1 MSTCSASPPHPV
13 ADQSASPADL
23 VAQGDFMRTHIP
35 ARRAA
40 TMVVALV
47 AALLTGCGHSAST
60 GGSGSGVTLRLGY
73 ITRITHASALV
84 AVDRGLFSK
93 NLGSSSTLSPQPFQ
107 QGIAEV
113 TALLSDKLDAA
124 YIGTNPAFNAWQKSH
139 GTAINIV
146 AGSAMGGTSLVVK
159 PGIKNAQDL
168 RGKTVAD
175 PGLGGN
181 HDISLRSWL
190 KDNGLQTN
198 TQGGGDVS
206 VKPTKPES
214 AILQEF
220 ITDQI
225 AGAAESAPYDVELVK
240 AGGVTLWPDP
250 GSITVLV
257 VRQDFLKAHP
267 DAVSA
272 LLRGQ
277 VEADDLLHND
287 PAAAAKA
294 ANNRLANDLG
304 KGLTSDVL
312 TASLQE
318 TTFTNDPNV
327 ASLNDQ
333 VRKAV
338 SVGLLDPLNLDGLV
352 DLRLLN
358 EVLKT
363 SGKAQVNA

>member
-1 MSTCSASPPHPV
+1 
-13 ADQSASPADL
+13 
-23 VAQGDFMRTHIP
+23 
-35 ARRAA
+35 
-40 TMVVALV
+40 
-47 AALLTGCGHSAST
+47 
-60 GGSGSGVTLRLGY
+60 
-73 ITRITHASALV
+73 
-84 AVDRGLFSK
+84 
-93 NLGSSSTLSPQPFQ
+93 
-107 QGIAEV
+107 
-113 TALLSDKLDAA
+113 
-124 YIGTNPAFNAWQKSH
+124 
-139 GTAINIV
+139 
-146 AGSAMGGTSLVVK
+146 
-159 PGIKNAQDL
+159 
-168 RGKTVAD
+168 
-175 PGLGGN
+175 
-181 HDISLRSWL
+181 
-190 KDNGLQTN
+190 LQTN

-240 AGGVTLWPDP
+240 AGGVKLWPDP
-250 GSITVLV
+250 GTITVLV

-287 PAAAAKA
+287 PAAAAQA
-294 ANNRLANDLG
+294 ANNRLAKDLG
-304 KGLTSDVL
+304 KGLTPDVL

-318 TTFTNDPNV
+318 TTFTNDPNA
-327 ASLNDQ
+327 ASLKDQ
-333 VRKAV
+333 VHKAV

-352 DLRLLN
+352 NLRLLN

>member
-1 MSTCSASPPHPV
+1 
-13 ADQSASPADL
+13 
-23 VAQGDFMRTHIP
+23 MRTHIP

-146 AGSAMGGTSLVVK
+146 SGSAMGGTSLVVK

-250 GSITVLV
+250 GTITVLV

-267 DAVSA
+267 NAVSA

-304 KGLTSDVL
+304 KGLTPDVL

-318 TTFTNDPNV
+318 TTFTNDPNA
-327 ASLNDQ
+327 ASLKDQ

>member
-1 MSTCSASPPHPV
+1 MPTRI
-13 ADQSASPADL
+13 
-23 VAQGDFMRTHIP
+23 RTL
-35 ARRAA
+35 

-47 AALLTGCGHSAST
+47 ATLLTGCGHSTST
-60 GGSGSGVTLRLGY
+60 EGAKITLRLGY

-84 AVDRGLFSK
+84 GVDRGLFAK
-93 NLGSSSTLSPQPFQ
+93 NLGASATLAPQPFQ

-146 AGSAMGGTSLVVK
+146 SGSAVGGTSFVVK
-159 PGIKNAQDL
+159 PDIKSAQDL

-214 AILQEF
+214 AIIQEF
-220 ITDQI
+220 VTNQI

-240 AGGVTLWPDP
+240 AGGVKLWPDP
-250 GSITVLV
+250 GTITVLV

-287 PAAAAKA
+287 PAAAAQS
-294 ANNRLANDLG
+294 ANNRLAKDLG
-304 KGLTSDVL
+304 KGLTPDVL
-312 TASLQE
+312 TDSLQE
-318 TTFTNDPNV
+318 TTFTNDPNST
-327 ASLNDQ
+327 SLKDQ

-358 EVLKT
+358 EVLKA
-363 SGKAQVNA
+363 SGKTQVNT

>member
-1 MSTCSASPPHPV
+1 MPTRSLARQ
-13 ADQSASPADL
+13 A
-23 VAQGDFMRTHIP
+23 IP
-35 ARRAA
+35 MIA
-40 TMVVALV
+40 ALV
-47 AALLTGCGHSAST
+47 AALLSGCGHSAST
-60 GGSGSGVTLRLGY
+60 AGSGSKVALRLGY

-84 AVDRGLFSK
+84 GVDRGLFTK
-93 NLGSSSTLSPQPFQ
+93 NLGSAATLVTQPFQ

-113 TALLSDKLDAA
+113 TALLSGKLDAA
-124 YIGTNPAFNAWQKSH
+124 YIGTNPAFNAWQKSG

-146 AGSAMGGTSLVVK
+146 SGSAQGGTSFVVK
-159 PGIKNAQDL
+159 PDIKAARDL

-206 VKPTKPES
+206 IKPTKPES
-214 AILQEF
+214 VIVQEF
-220 ITDQI
+220 VTNQI
-225 AGAAESAPYDVELVK
+225 AGAVESAPYDVQMVK
-240 AGGVTLWPDP
+240 AGGVKLWPYP
-250 GSITVLV
+250 GTITVLV
-257 VRQDFLKAHP
+257 VRQDFVKSHP

-287 PAAAAKA
+287 PAAAAQA
-294 ANNRLANDLG
+294 ANNRIAKDLG
-304 KGLTSDVL
+304 KGLAPDVL

-318 TTFTNDPNV
+318 TKFTNDPDST
-327 ASLNDQ
+327 SLNDQ
-333 VRKAV
+333 VRQAV
-338 SVGLLDPLNLDGLV
+338 SVGLLDPLNLNGLV

-363 SGKAQVNA
+363 SGKPPVNT

>member
-1 MSTCSASPPHPV
+1 MPT
-13 ADQSASPADL
+13 
-23 VAQGDFMRTHIP
+23 RIP
-35 ARRAA
+35 ARRALPL
-40 TMVVALV
+40 VVALV
-47 AALLTGCGHSAST
+47 AALLSGCGHSAST
-60 GGSGSGVTLRLGY
+60 GGSGAGVTLRLGY

-84 AVDRGLFSK
+84 AVDRGLFTK
-93 NLGSSSTLSPQPFQ
+93 NLGSSATLVTQPFQ

-146 AGSAMGGTSLVVK
+146 SGSALGGTSFVVK
-159 PGIKNAQDL
+159 PDIKTAQDL

-220 ITDQI
+220 ATNQI

-240 AGGVTLWPDP
+240 AGGVKLWPDP
-250 GSITVLV
+250 GTITVLV

-267 DAVSA
+267 EAVSA

-277 VEADDLLHND
+277 VQADDLLHND
-287 PAAAAKA
+287 PAAAAQS
-294 ANNRLANDLG
+294 ANNRLAKDLG
-304 KGLTSDVL
+304 KGLTPDVL
-312 TASLQE
+312 NASLQE
-318 TTFTNDPNV
+318 TTFTNDPNT

-338 SVGLLDPLNLDGLV
+338 SVGLLDPLSLDGLV

-363 SGKAQVNA
+363 SGKSQVNS

>member
-1 MSTCSASPPHPV
+1 M
-13 ADQSASPADL
+13 PA
-23 VAQGDFMRTHIP
+23 RIP
-35 ARRAA
+35 ARLAA
-40 TMVVALV
+40 MMAVALV
-47 AALLTGCGHSAST
+47 AAPLSGCGPSAST
-60 GGSGSGVTLRLGY
+60 GGSGAGVTLRLGY

-84 AVDRGLFSK
+84 AVDRGLFTK
-93 NLGSSSTLSPQPFQ
+93 NLGSSATLSPQPFQ

-146 AGSAMGGTSLVVK
+146 SGSALGGTSLVVK
-159 PGIKNAQDL
+159 PDIKTAQDL

-220 ITDQI
+220 IADQI

-250 GSITVLV
+250 GTITVLV

-277 VEADDLLHND
+277 VEADDLLRND
-287 PAAAAKA
+287 PAVAAKA
-294 ANNRLANDLG
+294 ANNRLAKDLG
-304 KGLTSDVL
+304 KGLTPDVL

-327 ASLNDQ
+327 ASLKDQ

>member
-1 MSTCSASPPHPV
+1 M
-13 ADQSASPADL
+13 L
-23 VAQGDFMRTHIP
+23 
-35 ARRAA
+35 ARR
-40 TMVVALV
+40 TMIVAIV
-47 AALLTGCGHSAST
+47 AALLSGCGHPAST
-60 GGSGSGVTLRLGY
+60 AGSGAKVALRLGY

-84 AVDRGLFSK
+84 AIERGLFTK
-93 NLGSSSTLSPQPFQ
+93 NLGSSATLVTQPFG

-113 TALLSDKLDAA
+113 TALLSGKLDAA
-124 YIGTNPAFNAWQKSH
+124 YIGTNPAFNAWQKSG

-146 AGSAMGGTSLVVK
+146 SGSAQGGTSFVVK
-159 PGIKNAQDL
+159 PAIKTAQDL

-214 AILQEF
+214 AIVQEF
-220 ITDQI
+220 ITNQI
-225 AGAAESAPYDVELVK
+225 AGAVESAPYDVQLVK
-240 AGGVTLWPDP
+240 AGGVRLWPYP
-250 GSITVLV
+250 GTITVLV
-257 VRQDFLKAHP
+257 VRQDFLKSHP

-287 PAAAAKA
+287 PAAAAQA
-294 ANNRLANDLG
+294 ANNRIVKDLG
-304 KGLTSDVL
+304 KGLAPDVL

-318 TTFTNDPNV
+318 TTFTNDPDT

-333 VRKAV
+333 VHQAV
-338 SVGLLDPLNLDGLV
+338 SVGLLDPLNLNGLV
-352 DLRLLN
+352 NLRLLN
-358 EVLKT
+358 DVLKT
-363 SGKAQVNA
+363 SGKPQVNA

>member
-1 MSTCSASPPHPV
+1 M
-13 ADQSASPADL
+13 PA
-23 VAQGDFMRTHIP
+23 RIP
-35 ARRAA
+35 ARLAA
-40 TMVVALV
+40 TMAVALV
-47 AALLTGCGHSAST
+47 AALLSGCGPSTST
-60 GGSGSGVTLRLGY
+60 GGSGSPVTLRLGY

-84 AVDRGLFSK
+84 AVDRGLFTK
-93 NLGSSSTLSPQPFQ
+93 NLSSSATLSPQPFQ

-124 YIGTNPAFNAWQKSH
+124 YIGTNPVFNAWQKSH

-146 AGSAMGGTSLVVK
+146 SGSALGGTSFVVK
-159 PGIKNAQDL
+159 PDIKTAQDL

-220 ITDQI
+220 LTDQI

-240 AGGVTLWPDP
+240 AGGVKLWPDP
-250 GSITVLV
+250 GTITVLV

-287 PAAAAKA
+287 PAAAAQS
-294 ANNRLANDLG
+294 ANNRLAKDLG
-304 KGLTSDVL
+304 KGLAPDVL

-318 TTFTNDPNV
+318 TTFTNDPNAV
-327 ASLNDQ
+327 SLKDQ

-338 SVGLLDPLNLDGLV
+338 SVGLLSPLSLDGLV

>member
-1 MSTCSASPPHPV
+1 MPT
-13 ADQSASPADL
+13 
-23 VAQGDFMRTHIP
+23 RIP
-35 ARRAA
+35 ARRAI
-40 TMVVALV
+40 VVALV
-47 AALLTGCGHSAST
+47 AALLSACGNSTSTDGSAT
-60 GGSGSGVTLRLGY
+60 KATLRLGY

-84 AVDRGLFSK
+84 AVDRGLFTK
-93 NLGSSSTLSPQPFQ
+93 NLGPSATLAPQPFQ

-146 AGSAMGGTSLVVK
+146 SGSARGGTSFVVK
-159 PGIKNAQDL
+159 PGIKTAQDL

-220 ITDQI
+220 ATNQI

-250 GSITVLV
+250 GTITVLV
-257 VRQDFLKAHP
+257 VRQDFLRAHP

-287 PAAAAKA
+287 PAAAAQS
-294 ANNRLANDLG
+294 ANNTLAKDLG
-304 KGLTSDVL
+304 KGLTPDVL
-312 TASLQE
+312 TASLRE
-318 TTFTNDPNV
+318 TTFTNDPNT
-327 ASLNDQ
+327 ASLKDQ
-333 VRKAV
+333 VHKAV
-338 SVGLLDPLNLDGLV
+338 SVGLLDPLDLDGLV
-352 DLRLLN
+352 DLHLLN

-363 SGKAQVNA
+363 SGKAQVNT

>member
-1 MSTCSASPPHPV
+1 MPIR
-13 ADQSASPADL
+13 
-23 VAQGDFMRTHIP
+23 MP
-35 ARRAA
+35 ARQAV
-40 TMVVALV
+40 TMIVALA
-47 AALLTGCGHSAST
+47 AALLTGCGHSMST
-60 GGSGSGVTLRLGY
+60 AGSGAKVTLRLGY

-84 AVDRGLFSK
+84 AVERGLFTK
-93 NLGSSSTLSPQPFQ
+93 NLGSTATLASQPFG

-113 TALLSDKLDAA
+113 TALLSGKLDAA
-124 YIGTNPAFNAWQKSH
+124 YLGTNPAFNAWQKSG

-146 AGSAMGGTSLVVK
+146 SGSAQGGTSFIVK
-159 PGIKNAQDL
+159 PDIKTAQDL

-181 HDISLRSWL
+181 HDVSLRSWL
-190 KDNGLQTN
+190 KDNGLHTN

-220 ITDQI
+220 VANQI
-225 AGAAESAPYDVELVK
+225 AGAVESAPYDVQLIK
-240 AGGVTLWPDP
+240 AGGVRLWPYP
-250 GSITVLV
+250 GTITVLA
-257 VRQDFLKAHP
+257 VRQDFLKSHP

-287 PAAAAKA
+287 PAAAAQA
-294 ANNRLANDLG
+294 ANNRIAKDLG
-304 KGLTSDVL
+304 KGLDPDVL

-318 TTFTNDPNV
+318 TTFTNDPNA
-327 ASLNDQ
+327 ASLNEQ
-333 VRKAV
+333 VRQAV
-338 SVGLLDPLNLDGLV
+338 SVGLLDPLNLNGLV

-363 SGKAQVNA
+363 SGKPQVNT

>member
-1 MSTCSASPPHPV
+1 MPTRM
-13 ADQSASPADL
+13 L
-23 VAQGDFMRTHIP
+23 
-35 ARRAA
+35 ARRAIP
-40 TMVVALV
+40 MIVALV
-47 AALLTGCGHSAST
+47 TALLNGCGHSTST
-60 GGSGSGVTLRLGY
+60 TGSGAKVTLRLGY

-84 AVDRGLFSK
+84 GVDRGLFTK
-93 NLGSSSTLSPQPFQ
+93 NLGSSVTLTTQPFQ

-113 TALLSDKLDAA
+113 TALLSGKLDAA
-124 YIGTNPAFNAWQKSH
+124 YIGTNPAFNAWQKSG

-146 AGSAMGGTSLVVK
+146 SGSALGGTSFVVK
-159 PGIKNAQDL
+159 PDIKTAQDL
-168 RGKTVAD
+168 RGRTVAD

-206 VKPTKPES
+206 IKPTKPES
-214 AILQEF
+214 VIVQEF
-220 ITDQI
+220 VTNQI
-225 AGAAESAPYDVELVK
+225 AGAVESAPYDVQMVK
-240 AGGVTLWPDP
+240 AGGVKLWPYP
-250 GSITVLV
+250 GTITVLV
-257 VRQDFLKAHP
+257 VRQDFLKSHP

-287 PAAAAKA
+287 PAAAAQA
-294 ANNRLANDLG
+294 ANNRIAKDLG
-304 KGLTSDVL
+304 KGLAPDVL

-318 TTFTNDPNV
+318 TTFTNDPDS

-333 VRKAV
+333 VRQAV
-338 SVGLLDPLNLDGLV
+338 SVGLLDTLSLNGLV

-363 SGKAQVNA
+363 SGKPQVNA

>member
-1 MSTCSASPPHPV
+1 MPTR
-13 ADQSASPADL
+13 
-23 VAQGDFMRTHIP
+23 MP
-35 ARRAA
+35 ARQAI
-40 TMVVALV
+40 TMIVALV
-47 AALLTGCGHSAST
+47 AALLSGCGHSAST
-60 GGSGSGVTLRLGY
+60 GSKVTLRLGY

-84 AVDRGLFSK
+84 AIDRGLFTK
-93 NLGSSSTLSPQPFQ
+93 NLGSTATLTTQPFQ

-113 TALLSDKLDAA
+113 TALLSGQLDAA
-124 YIGTNPAFNAWQKSH
+124 YIGTNPAFNAWQKSG

-146 AGSAMGGTSLVVK
+146 SGSALGGTSFVVK
-159 PGIKNAQDL
+159 PEIKSAQDL

-181 HDISLRSWL
+181 HDVSLRSWL

-214 AILQEF
+214 AIVQEF
-220 ITDQI
+220 ITGQI
-225 AGAAESAPYDVELVK
+225 AGAAESAPYDVQLVK
-240 AGGVTLWPDP
+240 AGGVKLWPDP
-250 GSITVLV
+250 GTITVLV
-257 VRQDFLKAHP
+257 VRQDFLKSHP

-287 PAAAAKA
+287 PAAAAQA
-294 ANNRLANDLG
+294 ANNRIAKDLG
-304 KGLTSDVL
+304 KGLAPDVL

-318 TTFTNDPNV
+318 TTFTSDPNT

-338 SVGLLDPLNLDGLV
+338 SIGLLDPLSLNGLV

-363 SGKAQVNA
+363 SGKPQVNA